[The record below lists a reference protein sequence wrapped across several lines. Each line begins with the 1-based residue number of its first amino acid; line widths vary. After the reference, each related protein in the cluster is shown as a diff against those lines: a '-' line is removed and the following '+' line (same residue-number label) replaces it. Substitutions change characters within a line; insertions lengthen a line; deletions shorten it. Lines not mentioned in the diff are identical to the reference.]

1 MLPTH
6 EQGKTRGKSD
16 SFGTS
21 PAAGPSGG
29 ERGGARKG
37 KSQSESVQARQTDK
51 ESQASDVL
59 YCVGIGDQFP
69 LRSNEIDRLGGW
81 GSRGGQLGQ
90 EHEPEGG
97 FYPCRTVG
105 QSPLDDKGTNGQFP
119 TEIMR
124 CGMGCDPGQGVARK
138 KCGCLSNGK
147 RKGCVI
153 KRQGKLGSIG
163 KRKSEGKGIR
173 QIDLADAAGRLSI
186 SHDV

>member
-81 GSRGGQLGQ
+81 GGPAGAGARARRRLLPLSDGRPITSR
-90 EHEPEGG
+90 
-97 FYPCRTVG
+97 R
-105 QSPLDDKGTNGQFP
+105 
-119 TEIMR
+119 
-124 CGMGCDPGQGVARK
+124 
-138 KCGCLSNGK
+138 
-147 RKGCVI
+147 
-153 KRQGKLGSIG
+153 
-163 KRKSEGKGIR
+163 
-173 QIDLADAAGRLSI
+173 
-186 SHDV
+186 